1 MIKYH
6 TLSNGMRLVVV
17 PSSARQRVRVQML
30 YDVGSAHEAAQ
41 EKGLAHLLEHMIF
54 KGTGELPEGAVSAL
68 ANKYGAQFNAFTA
81 NDMTSY
87 YFEVDSNNWKPFIP
101 LLADCMENV
110 LLDEQHLAS
119 EVKAVIQELRMRNDR
134 ESTVLFEEL
143 FAQTFSEEH
152 PYHVPIIG
160 YKKDLGALTADRLKA
175 FYKKYYVPERATL
188 FVVGDVDVEVAL
200 AEVEKYFAHI
210 VPSGRTFE
218 SPVQKEFV
226 KNRGFHTTLSKHWVK
241 PHSIIAWS
249 MPTLVDETADVI
261 TMAAKVLGENASS
274 ILHKRIIDRDQSAD
288 EIGCFVYRLVHET
301 MFIVYFQPREGRTQD
316 CVDAIIQ
323 ELEKIAKKPIDSIVL
338 DRAIKAEKI
347 KAEMMKGM
355 LPSALLSY
363 DTLVN
368 FILTGS
374 LNLAFNAKDRLSQVT
389 AEKISQFVEQ
399 YLSKNLMS
407 RIDMIPQTQEQKE
420 LWAREQLADQALE
433 AEILALHVRTLPYP
447 ENVQAPISQ
456 KYPDAQPIAITIP
469 HSTKIM
475 ALSNGIQVTVNEQSG
490 SDICAFMFGNMN
502 QYQMAGTLDGCYKSL
517 IDNLIGEGSMGLSKQ
532 ELLDWFADR
541 GINLNVPSN
550 SFICL
555 SEDFSE
561 VMTQYLKMYQQP
573 NFLKQASFF
582 GKLFGS
588 QRELRS
594 LFEKIKE
601 QEIQKLK
608 ALYDDPAAL
617 AQSAES
623 SARYPS
629 HPYGISLEEMIGK
642 MNALTFDELPVL
654 YEKLTN
660 AHNQVISVVGN
671 VNADEIITIIK
682 SATVDWKGVLQT
694 KNEAVVTAKDVEDI
708 HVPMARDQ
716 IYLSFIRESDLPAFQ
731 LSEERVGIDLLSIIY
746 LGSLGSRIFK
756 LRDAT
761 GIFYTAGG
769 TFGGLL
775 PTGFGKTQDKVVTIV
790 SPEKLDEAIALF
802 ESFLKTVFSTP
813 IMQEE
818 LDSAKSLMRNRIA
831 TSSQGNISL
840 ANYFMTLL
848 ITKKS
853 EEYREKYLEILTAMT
868 TQTLEKIAQ
877 KYGQQGAFVRVS
889 AGNLIKK

>member
-6 TLSNGMRLVVV
+6 TLSNGMKLVIV

-30 YDVGSAHEAAQ
+30 YDVGSAHEEAQ

-54 KGTGELPEGAVSAL
+54 KGTVELPEGAVSAL

-110 LLDEQHLAS
+110 LLDAQHLAS

-143 FAQTFSEEH
+143 FTQTFPEEH

-160 YKKDLGALTADRLKA
+160 YKKDLGALTANRLKA

-188 FVVGDVDVEVAL
+188 FVVGDVDVEVVL
-200 AEVEKYFAHI
+200 AEVEKYFAHL
-210 VPSGRTFE
+210 VRSGRTFE
-218 SPVQKEFV
+218 SPIQKELV
-226 KNRGFHTTLSKHWVK
+226 KNTGFHITLSKHWVK
-241 PHSIIAWS
+241 PHSMLAWS
-249 MPTLVDETADVI
+249 MPTLVNETADVI
-261 TMAAKVLGENASS
+261 TMTAKVLGESASS
-274 ILHKRIIDRDQSAD
+274 LLHKRIIDQDQSAD

-301 MFIVYFQPREGRTQD
+301 MFIVYFQPREGRAQD

-323 ELEKIAKKPIDSIVL
+323 EFEKIAKSPINSIVL

-347 KAEMMKGM
+347 KAEFMKETVAN
-355 LPSALLSY
+355 ALLSY

-374 LNLAFNAKDRLSQVT
+374 LDLAFNAKDRLSQVT
-389 AEKISQFVEQ
+389 AEKISQFVEL
-399 YLSKNLMS
+399 YLSRNLMS
-407 RIDMIPQTQEQKE
+407 RVDIIPQTEEQRE
-420 LWAREQLADQALE
+420 QWAKEQLADQALE

-447 ENVQAPISQ
+447 ENVQAPVSQ
-456 KYPDAQPIAITIP
+456 KYPDAQPIAITVP
-469 HSTKIM
+469 RTTKKM
-475 ALSNGIQVTVNEQSG
+475 TLANGIQVSVKEQEG
-490 SDICAFMFGNMN
+490 SDICAFMLGNMN
-502 QYQMAGTLDGCYKSL
+502 QYQMAGTLDSCYKSL
-517 IDNLIGEGSMGLSKQ
+517 IDNLIGEGSMDLSKQ

-541 GINLNVPSN
+541 GINLYVPSN

-561 VMTQYLKMYQQP
+561 VMAQYLKMYQQP

-588 QRELRS
+588 QKELRAT
-594 LFEKIKE
+594 FEKIKE
-601 QEIQKLK
+601 QEIQRLK

-629 HPYGISLEEMIGK
+629 HPYGISLEEMISK
-642 MNALTFDELPVL
+642 MNALTFDDLPVL

-660 AHNQVISVVGN
+660 SHNQVISVVGN
-671 VNADEIITIIK
+671 VNADEIIKTIE
-682 SATVDWKGVLQT
+682 SATVDWSRLISAKTEVI
-694 KNEAVVTAKDVEDI
+694 VTAKDVEDI

-716 IYLSFIRESDLPAFQ
+716 IYLSFVRESDLPAFQ
-731 LSEERVGIDLLSIIY
+731 LSEDRVGIDLLSIIY

-769 TFGGLL
+769 SLGSLL
-775 PTGFGKTQDKVVTIV
+775 PTGFGRTQDKVVTII

-813 IMQEE
+813 ITQEE
-818 LDSAKSLMRNRIA
+818 LESAKSLMRNRIA
-831 TSSQGNISL
+831 SSTQGNVAL

-853 EEYREKYLEILTAMT
+853 EEYREKYLEILSEMT
-868 TQTLEKIAQ
+868 PQTLERIAQ
-877 KYGQQGAFVRVS
+877 KYGPQRPFVRVS